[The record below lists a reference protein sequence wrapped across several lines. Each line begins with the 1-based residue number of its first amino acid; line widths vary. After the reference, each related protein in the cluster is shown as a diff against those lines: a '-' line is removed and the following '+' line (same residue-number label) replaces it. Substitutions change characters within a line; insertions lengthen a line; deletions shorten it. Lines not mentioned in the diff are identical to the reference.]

1 MWYIFSS
8 IGNSYSCHPF
18 SVCVVSYS
26 DNCYDWIYFHD
37 SCHRLWT
44 VRNCYKW
51 YIILFFSKDY
61 ILLNYFW
68 RARSFFKHIKTR
80 IPPRCREKRVKLKKK
95 KVLVSAQKFLAP
107 IQILSANTV
116 NWYRNTVNRY
126 RILASH
132 YFRWTSE
139 IVTAILTWP
148 I

>member
-95 KVLVSAQKFLAP
+95 KFWFRHKSFWP
-107 IQILSANTV
+107 
-116 NWYRNTVNRY
+116 RY
-126 RILASH
+126 R
-132 YFRWTSE
+132 YFRLIPLTDTE
-139 IVTAILTWP
+139 IPLTDFGLSLFP
-148 I
+148 MDLRNSYSYTDLAHLKS